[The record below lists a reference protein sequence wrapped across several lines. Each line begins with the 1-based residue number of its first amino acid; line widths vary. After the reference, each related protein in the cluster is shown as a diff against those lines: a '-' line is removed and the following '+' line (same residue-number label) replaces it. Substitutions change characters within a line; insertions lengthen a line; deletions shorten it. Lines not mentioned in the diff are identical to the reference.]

1 VFRGKL
7 IDKIDVNKC
16 LGIIPVFDSVN
27 GTILTSVCLH
37 ILLISS
43 ASS

>member
-7 IDKIDVNKC
+7 TDDIDVNKF

-27 GTILTSVCLH
+27 GTILTCLCLH